1 MHPELIRAQ
10 IRMRGKTLTGL
21 AKDYDLHPRVV
32 VKALSQPSLSGEKA
46 ISDFLNIPLYKLW
59 PGRWTEDG
67 RRIRPRWAHLYIKED
82 AA

>member
-10 IRMRGKTLTGL
+10 IRMRGKTLTDL
-21 AKDYDLHPRVV
+21 AKDYSLHPRVV
-32 VKALSQPSLSGEKA
+32 VKALSEPSLSGEKA
-46 ISDFLNIPLYKLW
+46 IADYLNMPLHKLW
-59 PGRWTEDG
+59 PKRWTKDG